1 MMTAM
6 IEPKRA
12 QEEPGTL
19 RALLLENLAMAA
31 LIFALLE
38 IWRPL
43 YFLTDDNFAGGFP
56 LLTGMGR
63 RLAEGKSPFVADFI
77 YGGNYDLLRDC
88 TCFVWHPVYL
98 LASLLTVTPAHNWIM
113 DVVAFFFLM
122 LAAAGFVNLAHHLR
136 SELGLK
142 LSDARLMLY
151 TLSFTYSMIV
161 LTTGSSWLNFLGNH
175 SALPWLALG
184 ILQSSWRR
192 GLGLV
197 TLFSLHQIL
206 GGHLAATVSNTIF
219 LSLFALGVA
228 WQRRSLLPLIS
239 WMGGYALA
247 LVLLSPLLI
256 PAWQG
261 FLDADRAEGLT
272 RATMSKFA
280 IPASLFPF
288 SYFFSTF
295 SALLPMRIGFGT
307 TQLYYASGFVSCA
320 AAWSIIPA
328 LMGRAPWRG
337 LELLCAGLVAF
348 AALLV
353 IRPLWVSG
361 IMMHLPLLKS
371 MRWPF
376 REILQLQFFL
386 HLFLVLRPPG
396 GSPVFRRVFT
406 LAGIFVFLFPL
417 PFLPA
422 PTFHPMSLDREL
434 LFSGRSDRYWAA
446 VKSQLGPDDVI
457 VPVADPEM
465 IRRNPFDV
473 PFSLLGAYNFPIL
486 FKVGSA
492 TGYSVTAPRDQLYV
506 SVVPAVNIGLFSAGQ
521 EEAISR
527 ERPNVKFITLE
538 SVHPLRITLSSRDGP
553 TVDLTPLIPAN

>member
-1 MMTAM
+1 MMAAM
-6 IEPKRA
+6 IEPKMA
-12 QEEPGTL
+12 KEGPGTL
-19 RALLLENLAMAA
+19 RTLLLENLAAAA
-31 LIFALLE
+31 LIFGLLE

-56 LLTGMGR
+56 LLTGMGQ
-63 RLAEGKSPFVADFI
+63 RLAEGRSPFAADFI

-98 LASLLTVTPAHNWIM
+98 LASLLACTPAHACIM
-113 DVVAFFFLM
+113 EVIAFFFLM

-136 SELGLK
+136 AELGLR

-184 ILQSSWRR
+184 ILQTSWRR

-197 TLFSLHQIL
+197 TLFSLHHIL

-219 LSLFALGVA
+219 LSLFALGVS
-228 WQRRSLLPLIS
+228 WHRRSFLPLMS
-239 WMGGYALA
+239 WVGGYGLA
-247 LVLLSPLLI
+247 LLLLSPLLI

-261 FLDADRAEGLT
+261 FLDANRAEGLS
-272 RATMSKFA
+272 RVIMSKFA
-280 IPASLFPF
+280 IPADLFPF

-307 TQLYYASGFVSCA
+307 TQLYYASAFVSCA
-320 AAWSIIPA
+320 AAWSVIPA
-328 LMGRAPWRG
+328 LMSRTRCRG
-337 LELLCAGLVAF
+337 LELLCAGLAVL
-348 AALLV
+348 AALMV
-353 IRPLWVSG
+353 IRPLWMSA

-376 REILQLQFFL
+376 REILQFQFFL
-386 HLFLVLRPPG
+386 HLFLVMRPLG
-396 GSPVFRRVFT
+396 GSVSFQRIFT
-406 LAGIFVFLFPL
+406 AAGVLVFLFPL
-417 PFLPA
+417 FFLPA
-422 PTFHPMSLDREL
+422 PTFHPMRLDREL
-434 LFSGRSDRYWAA
+434 LFSGRSDRYWAE
-446 VKSQLGPDDVI
+446 VKSRLGPDDLI

-465 IRRNPFDV
+465 IRKNPFDV

-486 FKVGSA
+486 FKVKSV
-492 TGYSVTAPRDQLYV
+492 TGYSVTVPRDQLYV
-506 SVVPAVNIGLFSAGQ
+506 TVPPAVNIGVFSPDQ
-521 EEAISR
+521 KEAILR

-538 SVHPLRITLSSRDGP
+538 SVDPLRITLSSRDGP
-553 TVDLTPLIPAN
+553 TVDLTPLIPAD

>member
-1 MMTAM
+1 
-6 IEPKRA
+6 
-12 QEEPGTL
+12 
-19 RALLLENLAMAA
+19 
-31 LIFALLE
+31 
-38 IWRPL
+38 
-43 YFLTDDNFAGGFP
+43 
-56 LLTGMGR
+56 
-63 RLAEGKSPFVADFI
+63 
-77 YGGNYDLLRDC
+77 
-88 TCFVWHPVYL
+88 
-98 LASLLTVTPAHNWIM
+98 
-113 DVVAFFFLM
+113 
-122 LAAAGFVNLAHHLR
+122 
-136 SELGLK
+136 
-142 LSDARLMLY
+142 
-151 TLSFTYSMIV
+151 
-161 LTTGSSWLNFLGNH
+161 
-175 SALPWLALG
+175 
-184 ILQSSWRR
+184 
-192 GLGLV
+192 
-197 TLFSLHQIL
+197 
-206 GGHLAATVSNTIF
+206 
-219 LSLFALGVA
+219 
-228 WQRRSLLPLIS
+228 
-239 WMGGYALA
+239 
-247 LVLLSPLLI
+247 
-256 PAWQG
+256 
-261 FLDADRAEGLT
+261 
-272 RATMSKFA
+272 
-280 IPASLFPF
+280 
-288 SYFFSTF
+288 
-295 SALLPMRIGFGT
+295 
-307 TQLYYASGFVSCA
+307 
-320 AAWSIIPA
+320 
-328 LMGRAPWRG
+328 
-337 LELLCAGLVAF
+337 
-348 AALLV
+348 
-353 IRPLWVSG
+353 
-361 IMMHLPLLKS
+361 MMHLPLLKS

>member
-1 MMTAM
+1 
-6 IEPKRA
+6 
-12 QEEPGTL
+12 
-19 RALLLENLAMAA
+19 
-31 LIFALLE
+31 
-38 IWRPL
+38 
-43 YFLTDDNFAGGFP
+43 LTDDNFAGGFP

-63 RLAEGKSPFVADFI
+63 RLAEGRSPFFADSI

-88 TCFVWHPVYL
+88 TSFVWHPIYL
-98 LASLLTVTPAHNWIM
+98 LSSLLAVTPAHDAII
-113 DVVAFFFLM
+113 DVAAFFFLM
-122 LAAAGFVNLAHHLR
+122 LAAAGFVNVAHHLR
-136 SELGLK
+136 SEFGLK

-184 ILQSSWRR
+184 ILQTSWRR

-219 LSLFALGVA
+219 LSLFALGVS
-228 WQRRSLLPLIS
+228 WQRRSFLPLI
-239 WMGGYALA
+239 WWGAGYGLA
-247 LVLLSPLLI
+247 LLLLSPLLI

-261 FLDADRAEGLT
+261 FLDADRAAGLS
-272 RATMSKFA
+272 RVTMSRFA
-280 IPASLFPF
+280 IPAALFPF

-307 TQLYYASGFVSCA
+307 TQIYYASGFVSCA

-328 LMGRAPWRG
+328 LMSRAPWRG

-348 AALLV
+348 AVLLV

-361 IMMHLPLLKS
+361 IMIHLPLLKS

-396 GSPVFRRVFT
+396 GSPIFRRVFT
-406 LAGIFVFLFPL
+406 LSGVFVFLFLL

-422 PTFHPMSLDREL
+422 PTFHPMRLDRDL
-434 LFSGRSDRYWAA
+434 LFSGRLDRYWAE
-446 VKSQLGPDDVI
+446 VKSRLGTDAVI

-465 IRRNPFDV
+465 IRKNPFDV
-473 PFSLLGAYNFPIL
+473 PFSLLGAYDFPIL
-486 FKVGSA
+486 FKVTSA
-492 TGYSVTAPRDQLYV
+492 TGYSVTVPRDQLYLTV
-506 SVVPAVNIGLFSAGQ
+506 APAVNIGVFSPDQ
-521 EEAISR
+521 KEAILQ
-527 ERPNVKFITLE
+527 ERPNVKFISLE

-553 TVDLTPLIPAN
+553 TIDLTPLIPAE